1 MIPGAGREQSPE
13 RPLVTPKEV
22 ARLAAT
28 VEPRWSALVLLAA
41 WGALRFGE
49 LQRLARADVD
59 LLHGTLEVRQAK
71 TRAGVRT
78 VHLPAPMVAVLGAL
92 SKNFVR
98 RDFRDAAD
106 ALGLTALTFHDLRHF
121 SGTQT
126 AISGATLREIQA
138 RLRHASPAA
147 ALRYQHAA
155 ASRAAQVA
163 EALGAAWVEPTQ
175 APNTVRNI
183 RRA

>member
-41 WGALRFGE
+41 WGA
-49 LQRLARADVD
+49 
-59 LLHGTLEVRQAK
+59 
-71 TRAGVRT
+71 
-78 VHLPAPMVAVLGAL
+78 
-92 SKNFVR
+92 
-98 RDFRDAAD
+98 
-106 ALGLTALTFHDLRHF
+106 
-121 SGTQT
+121 
-126 AISGATLREIQA
+126 
-138 RLRHASPAA
+138 A

-175 APNTVRNI
+175 TPNTVRKI